1 MEEQEISKLL
11 VAGSSPV
18 SPTKRK
24 DILWVALARKK
35 ARKNNLC

>member
-11 VAGSSPV
+11 VAGSTPV

-24 DILWVALARKK
+24 DIYGLLWQEKRQEEIVL
-35 ARKNNLC
+35 